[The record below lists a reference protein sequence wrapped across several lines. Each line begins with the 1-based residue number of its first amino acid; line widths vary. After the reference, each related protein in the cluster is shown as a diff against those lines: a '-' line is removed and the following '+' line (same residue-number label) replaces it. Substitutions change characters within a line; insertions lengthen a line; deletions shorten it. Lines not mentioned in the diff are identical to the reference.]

1 MTIYQNTTLAMLE
14 KPENLPSPGAVI
26 ASAGQEE
33 VPKKKQE
40 VLLDLVEK
48 NGGDLTGDQKDK
60 FYTLLI
66 NYSSVFATT
75 DLELGKTNKLRHQIE
90 TGNAIPICQAVCRI
104 FPVHTEEV
112 RGLLQ
117 TDAGERCHPTVLQ
130 PLNITDS
137 PSQEKGWNH
146 KILRGLLQT
155 QQCHKERCISPPQ
168 N

>member
-66 NYSSVFATT
+66 NYSSVF
-75 DLELGKTNKLRHQIE
+75 
-90 TGNAIPICQAVCRI
+90 
-104 FPVHTEEV
+104 
-112 RGLLQ
+112 
-117 TDAGERCHPTVLQ
+117 CH
-130 PLNITDS
+130 NRS
-137 PSQEKGWNH
+137 
-146 KILRGLLQT
+146 
-155 QQCHKERCISPPQ
+155 
-168 N
+168 